1 MQESAMLDK
10 IFRYLN
16 RTFEILIFILFL
28 LIVIVG
34 GMQVFNRFVL
44 NQSLSWSEEFM
55 VYAHIWM
62 IFLAIPVAY
71 NRGSHIGMNLFIK
84 GLQPRKQL
92 ILTLT
97 VDVMWVVLAAAIVF
111 YTSVV
116 MGVASHQNSPAL
128 GLRMDRAYLGL
139 LVGCTYLGLLAL
151 RKATASVCRLRS
163 GEMGEGATC

>member
-1 MQESAMLDK
+1 MLDK
-10 IFRYLN
+10 VFGYVN
-16 RTFEILIFILFL
+16 RTFEILIFVLFL
-28 LIVIVG
+28 LIVMVG

-71 NRGSHIGMNLFIK
+71 NRGSHIGMNLFVK
-84 GLQPRKQL
+84 GLPPRGQL

-116 MGVASHQNSPAL
+116 MGVASSQNSPAL
-128 GLRMDRAYLGL
+128 GFRMDRAYLSL
-139 LVGCTYLGLLAL
+139 LVGWTYLGLLAL
-151 RKATASVCRLRS
+151 RKVAASVCHLHS
-163 GEMGEGATC
+163 GEMAESATC

>member
-10 IFRYLN
+10 IFGHLN
-16 RTFEILIFILFL
+16 RAFEILIFVLFL

-84 GLQPRKQL
+84 GLPPRKQL
-92 ILTLT
+92 ILTLA

-116 MGVASHQNSPAL
+116 MGVASNQNSPAL

-139 LVGCTYLGLLAL
+139 VVGGTFLGLLAL
-151 RKATASVCRLRS
+151 RKVVASVCQLRS
-163 GEMGEGATC
+163 GATPGGATC

>member
-1 MQESAMLDK
+1 MLDK
-10 IFRYLN
+10 IFGCLN
-16 RTFEILIFILFL
+16 RAFEILIFVLFF

-55 VYAHIWM
+55 VYAHIWV

-71 NRGSHIGMNLFIK
+71 DRGSHIGMNLFVK
-84 GLQPRKQL
+84 GLPPRGQL

-97 VDVMWVVLAAAIVF
+97 VDVMWVVLAAVIVF

-116 MGVASHQNSPAL
+116 MGVASNQNSPAL
-128 GLRMDRAYLGL
+128 GLRMDRAYLS
-139 LVGCTYLGLLAL
+139 LVVGGTYLGLLAL

-163 GEMGEGATC
+163 GEMARGATC

>member
-1 MQESAMLDK
+1 MLDK
-10 IFRYLN
+10 GFGYVN
-16 RTFEILIFILFL
+16 RAFEILIFVVFL

-71 NRGSHIGMNLFIK
+71 NRCSHIGMNLFVK
-84 GLQPRKQL
+84 GLPPRGQL
-92 ILTLT
+92 IMTLA
-97 VDVMWVVLAAAIVF
+97 VDVMWVVLAASIVF

-139 LVGCTYLGLLAL
+139 VVGGTYLGLLAL
-151 RKATASVCRLRS
+151 RKAAASVCRLRS
-163 GEMGEGATC
+163 SETAGGATC

>member
-1 MQESAMLDK
+1 MLDK
-10 IFRYLN
+10 IFGYLN
-16 RTFEILIFILFL
+16 RAFEILIFVLFF

-55 VYAHIWM
+55 VYGHIWM

-71 NRGSHIGMNLFIK
+71 NRGSHIGMNLFVK
-84 GLQPRKQL
+84 GLPPRGQL

-116 MGVASHQNSPAL
+116 MGVASSQNSPAL
-128 GLRMDRAYLGL
+128 GLRMDRAYLSL
-139 LVGCTYLGLLAL
+139 LVGWTYLGLLAL
-151 RKATASVCRLRS
+151 RKAAASVCQLRS
-163 GEMGEGATC
+163 GEMAGGATC